1 MDQGGQAASAVWT
14 EQTTCWL
21 VRVESNHCC
30 YHFDTGKV
38 KITGHGVFA
47 NFIYSALGLSV
58 TPLRPPDAA
67 TLPFGRH
74 CAGKL
79 VLLEGCHIL
88 DKRRGTASVDTIR
101 PSAQATN
108 LQLVT
113 SLYALCIQKMSPTAC
128 ALLEF
133 AEAPLRILMV
143 SGVFDIGIPT
153 STSPALDIAALY
165 LSSWPA
171 AIFTQTV
178 PASLL
183 SASSLL

>member
-1 MDQGGQAASAVWT
+1 M
-14 EQTTCWL
+14 
-21 VRVESNHCC
+21 
-30 YHFDTGKV
+30 
-38 KITGHGVFA
+38 
-47 NFIYSALGLSV
+47 
-58 TPLRPPDAA
+58 
-67 TLPFGRH
+67 
-74 CAGKL
+74 
-79 VLLEGCHIL
+79 
-88 DKRRGTASVDTIR
+88 DTIR